1 MLGLVAAQLKY
12 KAERAPDSNKK
23 PIWVDIGGGT
33 GYNIE
38 AMQAYLDVPTFFSKV
53 YLVDLSPSLLDVARK
68 RFDRLGWDVEVVCQ
82 DARTFR
88 LQDYEN
94 RHLVQ
99 KTDAFPRNS
108 SKSNHS
114 ERDVGAGLVT
124 LSYSLSMIP
133 DYYSVVD
140 SMPSLLSADGIL
152 GVVDFYVQSIVEIS
166 GRTYTGG
173 SFNRHVTWLG
183 RVFWRAWFDVDRV
196 GLEGARRD
204 YLEYRFGTLK
214 TVDERNYL
222 LFGIPYYSMFL
233 PIYGWTA
240 LTYFEVFL
248 GTQRN
253 LVTSD
258 TTNADLLETL
268 DASCTESPYLSPRI
282 HKAKMHQD
290 VENTRPLEMR
300 SKAYQCAVINL
311 TSNIPLPSV
320 FYQNNHRRI
329 YYDDQLQKHTQ
340 FKNEYIYAF
349 TWEDPRIDHRLLKIR
364 DDDVVLCVTSA
375 GDNVLDYL
383 CNANPRRVHAVD
395 LNPNQNHLLEL
406 KIAAFQSLPYAQVWQ
421 MFGEGRF
428 PAFREALITKL
439 SPHMSSQA
447 CQYWFNHGSTFSSRG
462 LYETGGSRYANTTQL
477 PVCAN

>member
-1 MLGLVAAQLKY
+1 MLGLVAAQLRY
-12 KAERAPDSNKK
+12 KAQQRSNPHKK

-68 RFDRLGWDVEVVCQ
+68 RFDRLGWDIQVVCQ

-88 LQDYEN
+88 LQD
-94 RHLVQ
+94 HVD
-99 KTDAFPRNS
+99 KDASQIAREISDPFS
-108 SKSNHS
+108 SDDCSS
-114 ERDVGAGLVT
+114 DIGAGLVT

-140 SMPSLLSADGIL
+140 SIPSLLSPDGIL

-214 TVDERNYL
+214 TVDERNYML
-222 LFGIPYYSMFL
+222 CGIPYYSRSPQAYL
-233 PIYGWTA
+233 WLS
-240 LTYFEVFL
+240 LTTREVFL

-258 TTNADLLETL
+258 PANTDILETL
-268 DASCTESPYLSPRI
+268 DASCTESPYLSPQVHR
-282 HKAKMHQD
+282 AKMHQA
-290 VENTRPLEMR
+290 VEKTRPLEMR
-300 SKAYQCAVINL
+300 SKAYQCAIINL
-311 TSNIPLPSV
+311 SSNIPLPSV

-329 YYDDQLQKHTQ
+329 YYDDQLLKHTQ

-349 TWEDPRIDHRLLKIR
+349 TWEDPRIDHRLLKIG

-383 CNANPRRVHAVD
+383 YNANPRRVHAVD

-406 KIAAFQSLPYAQVWQ
+406 KVAALQSLPYAQVWEL
-421 MFGEGRF
+421 FGEGRF
-428 PAFREALITKL
+428 PAFREALITKF

-447 CQYWFNHGSTFSSRG
+447 CQYWFNHGDTFSSRG
-462 LYETGGSRYANTTQL
+462 LYETGGSR
-477 PVCAN
+477 CAERSPYLYLC